1 MIERLKEDVIK
12 AEQVASIEVEPLTA
26 KKKNVLC
33 SIVGCISFGPVALL
47 TVGEHSSCFTH
58 EPITNLEGCVFKTIK
73 QLVLPK

>member
-1 MIERLKEDVIK
+1 MIEGLKEDVIK

-47 TVGEHSSCFTH
+47 TVGEHSSCFTQ
-58 EPITNLEGCVFKTIK
+58 EPITSLEGCV
-73 QLVLPK
+73 LLAD